1 MEKGCRIMENHRPRD
16 LLTSEV
22 PQAVFWGPKGAQGNQ
37 DLGVFRCFR
46 IYLATY
52 CLVDDN
58 VLMGVV

>member
-1 MEKGCRIMENHRPRD
+1 MENHRPRD